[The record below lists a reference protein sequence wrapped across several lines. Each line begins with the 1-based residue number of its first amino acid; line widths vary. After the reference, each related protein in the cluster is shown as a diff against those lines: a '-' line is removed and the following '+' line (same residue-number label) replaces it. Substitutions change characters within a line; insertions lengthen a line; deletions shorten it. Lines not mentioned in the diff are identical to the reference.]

1 MRIST
6 KGRYSLEA
14 LLYIVLQS
22 GDEYVSTRSIA
33 SNTGITTGYLEQL
46 FIPLRKAGI
55 VRGVRGPQGGYLPAR
70 PLESIS
76 VGEILRSVE
85 GPLEP
90 AACAARDHQCEREND
105 CGPGHTWKELYREIA
120 GCVNSISLGDLA
132 KSYRTMDNPDYTI

>member
-14 LLYIVLQS
+14 LLYIALQS
-22 GDEYVSTRSIA
+22 GNEYVSTRSIA
-33 SNTGITTGYLEQL
+33 SSTGITTGYLEQL

-70 PLESIS
+70 PPETIS

-90 AACAARDHQCEREND
+90 AACAAGDHQCDREAG
-105 CGPGHTWKELYREIA
+105 CGPGHTWKELYRAITD
-120 GCVNSISLGDLA
+120 CINSVSLADLA
-132 KSYRTMDNPDYTI
+132 ESYRSMDNPDYTI